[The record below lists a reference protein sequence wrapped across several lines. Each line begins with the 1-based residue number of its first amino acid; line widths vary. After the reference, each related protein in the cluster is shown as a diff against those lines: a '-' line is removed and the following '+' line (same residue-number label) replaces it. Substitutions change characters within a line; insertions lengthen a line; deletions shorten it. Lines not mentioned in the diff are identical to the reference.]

1 MQHLNRVRPSGRT
14 LLVAAVL
21 AIVALLVPVWTG
33 ALAGASPA
41 RADGPRPTIVL
52 VHGDWADGSG
62 WSAVIE
68 RLQHRGFTVV
78 APPNPLRGPATD
90 APYIASF
97 LQTIP
102 GPIVLV
108 AHSYGGFVITNAA
121 TGNPN
126 IKALVYIDAFVPDAG
141 QSLLDLQVDTCIDPD
156 FALNFV
162 PSAGGVVDTY
172 LRNEANGPYEGFSE
186 CFANGVNRNQA
197 ALLQATQR
205 PAALAQFFQPSG
217 PPAWESIPSWSLIG
231 TADRV
236 ITPANQQAM
245 SSHAGAQISTVDAGH
260 LSLITRPNVVA
271 RLIETAAD
279 ATT

>member
-1 MQHLNRVRPSGRT
+1 M
-14 LLVAAVL
+14 
-21 AIVALLVPVWTG
+21 
-33 ALAGASPA
+33 
-41 RADGPRPTIVL
+41 
-52 VHGDWADGSG
+52 
-62 WSAVIE
+62 
-68 RLQHRGFTVV
+68 
-78 APPNPLRGPATD
+78 
-90 APYIASF
+90 
-97 LQTIP
+97 
-102 GPIVLV
+102 
-108 AHSYGGFVITNAA
+108 
-121 TGNPN
+121 
-126 IKALVYIDAFVPDAG
+126 
-141 QSLLDLQVDTCIDPD
+141 DLQVDTCIDPN

-236 ITPANQQAM
+236 ITPANQRAM